1 MISDLFKADSRS
13 KVLALFY
20 FAIPVGTGLGYIVGS
35 EVAGNVSDWRWG
47 LRVTPFMGLIAIVS
61 IIFLLVDPPRG
72 ASEGSRLR
80 AGRTPIEDLQ
90 GLWKNK
96 SFVLSSIA
104 FTCVAFCVGKL
115 SLRYHKTRMRHE
127 NIHNLIEFII

>member
-1 MISDLFKADSRS
+1 MHIDYNIRNSYILAPAMISDLFKNDSRS

-35 EVAGNVSDWRWG
+35 EVAGSVEDWRWG
-47 LRVTPFMGLIAIVS
+47 LRVTPFMGLVAIVS

-80 AGRTPIEDLQ
+80 AGRTPMDDLK
-90 GLWKNK
+90 GLSRNK
-96 SFVLSSIA
+96 SFVLSTIA
-104 FTCVAFCVGKL
+104 FTCVAFCVG
-115 SLRYHKTRMRHE
+115 
-127 NIHNLIEFII
+127 